1 MKFFFPFLPKEFKKT
16 KVIIH
21 MKLLILPVAFAELLE
36 CGYFFMEKRV
46 LSEAEKKYV
55 EAAII
60 IFLVYLAMKYISPI
74 VSPFIFAL
82 YWQVS

>member
-1 MKFFFPFLPKEFKKT
+1 
-16 KVIIH
+16 

-82 YWQVS
+82 LLAGISNPIVRALHKG